1 MNSLIEVQKKIIP
14 QAIELMEKRY
24 AILRQISISQP
35 IGRRMLSNIL
45 DLSERTT
52 RTEIDFLK
60 EKKFIDIAVSGM
72 TITDEGKEILEKLD
86 SVMGE
91 IMGISDLEIKLRDK
105 LGINYVVISKNV
117 NESKDMITDGV
128 AKSAAKYILKNLNPH
143 DKIAIAGGTTMR
155 QVAYNLKSDKAY
167 EVDYS
172 NLIVM
177 PTRGSVGSDI
187 EIQANSIA
195 ASFAKNLG
203 AQVEFLYVPDE
214 LDGSA
219 RETLMSIP
227 DVKRTLDHLRV
238 SDKVIFSIGRA
249 DVMAKRRGM
258 SYEDI
263 EKLKAKGA
271 IGEAFGYY
279 FDKNGEIVM
288 KLNTVG
294 IDIDMYK
301 NAKDS
306 IVVFA
311 GSDKVDSFLAL
322 YKLNKN
328 LTLIT
333 DEDSAKEILNK
344 LSEEII

>member
-1 MNSLIEVQKKIIP
+1 MKSLIEIQKKIIP

-60 EKKFIDIAVSGM
+60 EKNLINIAVSGM
-72 TITDEGKEILEKLD
+72 TITEEGKKILERLD
-86 SVMGE
+86 GVMGE
-91 IMGISDLEIKLRDK
+91 IMGISDLEVKLRDK

-117 NESKDMITDGV
+117 NGTEDMIAEGV
-128 AKSAAKYILKNLNPH
+128 AKCAAKYILKNLGPH
-143 DKIAIAGGTTMR
+143 DKVAIAGGTTMR
-155 QVAYNLKSDKAY
+155 RIAENLVKDKDN
-167 EVDYS
+167 EEGFEDVI
-172 NLIVM
+172 LM
-177 PTRGSVGSDI
+177 PTRGSVGSEI

-195 ASFAKNLG
+195 ALAAKNLG
-203 AQVEFLYVPDE
+203 AGVEFLYVPDE

-227 DVKRTLDHLRV
+227 DVRRTLDHLRV
-238 SDKVIFSIGRA
+238 SDKVVFSIGRA
-249 DVMAKRRGM
+249 DMMARRRGM
-258 SYEDI
+258 SEEDI
-263 EKLKAKGA
+263 KALTDKGA

-294 IDIDMYK
+294 IDIEMYK
-301 NAKDS
+301 NAKDA

-311 GSDKVDSFLAL
+311 GSEKVESFLAL

-328 LTLIT
+328 LTLIV
-333 DEDSAKEILNK
+333 DEESAKEILNRI
-344 LSEEII
+344 S

>member
-1 MNSLIEVQKKIIP
+1 MKSLIEIQKKIIP

-60 EKKFIDIAVSGM
+60 ENNLINIAVSGM
-72 TITDEGKEILEKLD
+72 TITKEGKEILERLD
-86 SVMGE
+86 GVMGE
-91 IMGISDLEIKLRDK
+91 IMGISDLEVKLKDK
-105 LGINYVVISKNV
+105 LGINFVVISKNV
-117 NESKDMITDGV
+117 NGTEDMIAEGV
-128 AKSAAKYILKNLNPH
+128 AKCAAEYILKNLEAH
-143 DKIAIAGGTTMR
+143 DKVAIAGGTTMR
-155 QVAYNLKSDKAY
+155 RLA
-167 EVDYS
+167 E
-172 NLIVM
+172 NLIKDKENEEEYKNVIFM
-177 PTRGSVGSDI
+177 PTRGSVGSEI

-195 ASFAKNLG
+195 ALAAKNLG
-203 AQVEFLYVPDE
+203 AGVEFLYVPDE

-219 RETLMSIP
+219 RETLMSVP
-227 DVKRTLDHLRV
+227 DIKRTLQHLRV
-238 SDKVIFSIGRA
+238 SDKVVFSIGRA
-249 DVMAKRRGM
+249 DMMARRRGM
-258 SYEDI
+258 SEDDI
-263 EKLKAKGA
+263 KSLTDKGA

-294 IDIDMYK
+294 IDIEMYK
-301 NAKDS
+301 NAKDA

-311 GSDKVDSFLAL
+311 GTEKVESFLAL
-322 YKLNKN
+322 YKLNRN

-333 DEDSAKEILNK
+333 DEESAKEILNR
-344 LSEEII
+344 IG

>member
-1 MNSLIEVQKKIIP
+1 MKSLIEIQKKIIP

-60 EKKFIDIAVSGM
+60 EKNLINIAVSGM
-72 TITDEGKEILEKLD
+72 TITDEGKEVLEKLD

-91 IMGISDLEIKLRDK
+91 IMGISDLEVKLRDK

-117 NESKDMITDGV
+117 NGSDDMVADGV
-128 AKSAAKYILKNLNPH
+128 AKCAAKYILKNLGSH

-155 QVAYNLKSDKAY
+155 RVALNLKCDKDEEDEY
-167 EVDYS
+167 KDV
-172 NLIVM
+172 IVM

-195 ASFAKNLG
+195 ALSAKNLG
-203 AQVEFLYVPDE
+203 AEVEFLYVPDE
-214 LDGSA
+214 LEGSA

-227 DVKRTLDHLRV
+227 DVKRTLEHLRV

-249 DVMAKRRGM
+249 DMMAKRRGM
-258 SYEDI
+258 SDEEI
-263 EKLKAKGA
+263 EKLKSDGA

-294 IDIDMYK
+294 IDIEMYK
-301 NAKDS
+301 NAKDA
-306 IVVFA
+306 IVIFA
-311 GSDKVDSFLAL
+311 GNDKVESFMAL

-333 DEDSAKEILNK
+333 DEDSAKEILNR
-344 LSEEII
+344 IG

>member
-1 MNSLIEVQKKIIP
+1 MKSLIEIQKKIIP

-24 AILRQISISQP
+24 AILKQISISQP
-35 IGRRMLSNIL
+35 IGRRMLSNLL

-60 EKKFIDIAVSGM
+60 EKNLINIAVSGM
-72 TITDEGKEILEKLD
+72 TITDGGKEVLESLD

-91 IMGISDLEIKLRDK
+91 IMGISDLEVKLRDK

-117 NESKDMITDGV
+117 NSSEEVISQGV
-128 AKSAAKYILKNLNPH
+128 AKCAAKYILTHLKAH

-155 QVAYNLKSDKAY
+155 EVALNLTCDKDEMNEY
-167 EVDYS
+167 KDVM
-172 NLIVM
+172 VM
-177 PTRGSVGSDI
+177 PTRGSVGSEI

-195 ASFAKNLG
+195 ALVAKNLG
-203 AQVEFLYVPDE
+203 AEVEFLYVPDE
-214 LDGSA
+214 LEGEA

-227 DVKRTLDHLRV
+227 DVKRTLEDLRV

-249 DVMAKRRGM
+249 DVMATRRGM
-258 SYEDI
+258 SDHDKER
-263 EKLKAKGA
+263 LFNKGA

-294 IDIDMYK
+294 IDVDMYK
-301 NAKDS
+301 NAKDA

-311 GSDKVDSFLAL
+311 GNEKVESFMAL

-333 DEDSAKEILNK
+333 DEDSAKEILNR
-344 LSEEII
+344 IG